1 MADDFMLLQRW
12 KTGDRAAGNQLMS
25 RHYDSIHRFFEIKV
39 PRAAEDLSQRCFL
52 AAIEGLDRLRE
63 GGSVR
68 AYLFGIARHLLIHYL
83 RDSGRHERVIG
94 FGEADRA
101 DSGPTPSRVVASQQE
116 QRLLLRALDELRDDQ
131 RIALQLFY
139 WEGLSN
145 REIGEVLEI
154 PTSTVTSRIAR
165 SREHLRHIVA
175 ELPATSSR
183 VRATVEADLEGWTRS
198 LIAHPTARWTPPG
211 TRH

>member
-1 MADDFMLLQRW
+1 MRIMADDFMLLQRW

-25 RHYDSIHRFFEIKV
+25 RHYDAIHRFFEIKV
-39 PRAAEDLSQRCFL
+39 PRAAEDLAQRCFL

-68 AYLFGIARHLLIHYL
+68 AYLFGIARHLLMHHL
-83 RDSGRHERVIG
+83 RDGGRHERVIG
-94 FGEADRA
+94 FGEADRV
-101 DSGPTPSRVVASQQE
+101 DSAPTPSRVVASQQE
-116 QRLLLRALDELRDDQ
+116 QRLLLRALDELGDDQ

-154 PTSTVTSRIAR
+154 PVSTVTSRIAR
-165 SREHLRHIVA
+165 SREHLRRIVA

-183 VRATVEADLEGWTRS
+183 VRDTVEADLEGWTRS
-198 LIAHPTARWTPPG
+198 LVAPPTAR
-211 TRH
+211 